1 MRSRKIL
8 VVDPNADARQALCT
22 LLQSLGH
29 EVDSAANL
37 EDALR
42 LVQLQTPELVICETA
57 LDDNATGFDLARQLR
72 GKGVY
77 LLAYSG
83 GDHREQRALAEDAGF
98 HNYLSKPSTV
108 RDFRLVFEAWDKTEA
123 EGD

>member
-8 VVDPNADARQALCT
+8 VVDPNADARQALCA

-29 EVDSAANL
+29 KVDSAGNL
-37 EDALR
+37 DDALQQ
-42 LVQLQTPELVICETA
+42 VQSSAPELVICETT
-57 LDDNATGFDLARQLR
+57 LDDAETGFDLARQLR
-72 GKGVY
+72 GRSIY

-108 RDFRLVFEAWDKTEA
+108 RDFRLMFEAWDETEA
-123 EGD
+123 KDV

>member
-29 EVDSAANL
+29 KVETAGNS

-42 LVQLQTPELVICETA
+42 QVKSHPPELVICETA
-57 LDDNATGFDLARQLR
+57 LDDNATGFDLARKLR
-72 GKGVY
+72 GQGIY

-98 HNYLSKPSTV
+98 HNYLSKPAAV
-108 RDFRLVFEAWDKTEA
+108 RDFRIFFGAWDAADEQRQ
-123 EGD
+123 